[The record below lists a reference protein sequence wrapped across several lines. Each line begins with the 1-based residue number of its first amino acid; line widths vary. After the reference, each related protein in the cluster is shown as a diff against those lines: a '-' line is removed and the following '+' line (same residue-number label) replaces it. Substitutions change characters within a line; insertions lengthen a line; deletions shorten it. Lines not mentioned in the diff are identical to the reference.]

1 LYCCTRIC
9 DGNHV
14 CIVYACRLAHSES
27 QTDRFFFQED
37 CKPISHMFV
46 IIIAFNMLCTPY
58 LCIARIIDREIS
70 GLISASEVMTSKK
83 KRGGRVTYRV
93 RLANYQFIVLYEI
106 KKTKKRYNWHPKQNT
121 T

>member
-1 LYCCTRIC
+1 M
-9 DGNHV
+9 